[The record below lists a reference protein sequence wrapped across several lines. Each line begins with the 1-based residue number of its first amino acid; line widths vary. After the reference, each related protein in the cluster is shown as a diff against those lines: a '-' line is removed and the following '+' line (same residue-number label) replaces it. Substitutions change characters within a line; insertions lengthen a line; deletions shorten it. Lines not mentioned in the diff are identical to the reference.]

1 MNEKTIVRAL
11 CCILSLLCALSYMC
25 AAFVYDIIPDT
36 VTVSDNN
43 ENIAFSRELGII
55 ISDNSKNTAGAAY
68 DTKLSHNQKSSLM
81 LFGIIPVKQV
91 EVERNSNTVIVGGKP
106 FGLEIFSKGVMV
118 VGTMTV
124 ETMEGWSVDPSQKAG
139 IKTGDIVLK
148 INGDEVSSNADISR
162 IVGQSGGNP
171 LEFLITREGRQMNL
185 KLIPVKSADGKYR
198 AGIWVRDSSA
208 GIGTM
213 TFFDET
219 SGVLAGLGH
228 AVCDVDT
235 GGIIPISSGQMFS
248 AVIDSVKK
256 GQKGT
261 AGQLIGHMISSN
273 PLGELYINC
282 SIGVY
287 ASSEGKTAVGER
299 VNVLSSPEISPGPA
313 QILTTVSGD
322 TPELYD
328 CVIETVN
335 YSSKSSNKDM
345 AIRITDQRLLDTTG
359 GIVQGMSGSPVL
371 VNGELA
377 GAVTHVFVNDPTKG
391 YAVFACRMLSMA
403 RSNGEFED
411 EKAAS

>member
-1 MNEKTIVRAL
+1 MNEKTIIKVM
-11 CCILSLLCALSYMC
+11 CGILSLLCALSYVC
-25 AAFVYDIIPDT
+25 AAFVYDVVPDT
-36 VTVSDNN
+36 VSVGGQK
-43 ENIAFSRELGII
+43 EEIAFYKELGVI

-68 DTKLSHNQKSSLM
+68 DTKLSQNQKSSLM

-91 EVERNSNTVIVGGKP
+91 EVKSSSDTVIVGGKP

-124 ETMEGWSVDPSQKAG
+124 ETEKGSSVDPSQKAG

-148 INGDEVSSNADISR
+148 INGEEVSSNADISR
-162 IVGQSGGNP
+162 IVEQSGGNP
-171 LEFLITREGRQMNL
+171 LEFLITRDGKQMTL
-185 KLIPVKSADGKYR
+185 KLIPVKAADGRYR

-261 AGQLIGHMISSN
+261 AGQLVGHMISSK

-287 ASSEGKTAVGER
+287 ARGEGKTAVGER
-299 VNVLSSPEISPGPA
+299 VNVLSSVEISPGPA
-313 QILTTVSGD
+313 KILTTISGD

-335 YSSKSSNKDM
+335 YNSKGSNKDM
-345 AIRITDQRLLDTTG
+345 AIRITDQRLLDATG

-391 YAVFACRMLSMA
+391 YAVFACRMLDMA
-403 RSNGEFED
+403 RSNGELFE